1 MGEDYLYL
9 KIAASIRRDL
19 ANGMYKPGD
28 TLPPIR
34 SFAESWH
41 CTIGTVQHAM
51 QTLASEGM
59 VSTHIGKGTKVIGP
73 ITLLA
78 DDPLRRANLVHR
90 AETYLLEVMTSGY
103 TTVEVEDSF
112 RIALDR
118 WRKISSPNEG
128 VNQKTLRFAGSHD
141 LAVAWLATH
150 FSEFAPGYQLHLTFS
165 GSLTGLMS
173 LLEGKADIV
182 GSHLWDDE
190 SETYNIPFIHNL
202 FPGEK
207 LALITLANRR
217 IGFMVKRGNPKN
229 IRSIED
235 LTRPEIRFVNRSAGS
250 GTRVYFD
257 SLLRKKKIQPEA
269 VQGYA
274 NQKSTHSEIAA
285 EVAEDHADVGIG
297 LEAAAKSY
305 NLEFVFLTMERYDL
319 VMKQD
324 IFDLAPI
331 QAMISWLKGNEF
343 HQLLEHLGGYEHG
356 ESGQVIWS

>member
-1 MGEDYLYL
+1 
-9 KIAASIRRDL
+9 
-19 ANGMYKPGD
+19 
-28 TLPPIR
+28 
-34 SFAESWH
+34 
-41 CTIGTVQHAM
+41 M

-165 GSLTGLMS
+165 GSLPGLMS
-173 LLEGKADIV
+173 LLEGKADIA

-190 SETYNIPFIHNL
+190 SETYNIPIIHHL

-235 LTRPEIRFVNRSAGS
+235 LTRPEIRFANRPAGS

-269 VQGYA
+269 IQGYA

-331 QAMISWLKGNEF
+331 QAMISWLKENEF